1 MGWWRRAI
9 SGYGFSLNPTVDRT
23 PNSTIVFYSRVDG
36 VYGAIER
43 AQMLKVSIDA
53 LQPDRTALFLDVDGT
68 LLDLAA
74 SPTAVVV
81 PHGLVECI
89 GDIERALGGALALV
103 SGRTLED
110 LDQLFWPLR
119 LRASGVHGAEV
130 RYDPQTS
137 VVDAATAAVLPAR
150 LWRSLNESLAEFPGA
165 FAEDK
170 RFSFAVHYRAA
181 PNCGADLRE
190 VLRQLVAA
198 EAIPEVEIID
208 ARFAF
213 EIKGRG
219 FDKGSAI
226 NRFLARAPFA
236 GRVPIFVGDDGTDE
250 AGFAAVVRRH
260 GVAYSVGQVRPGVS
274 GVFSEPSTVRAWLAR
289 SAAQMARP

>member
-1 MGWWRRAI
+1 
-9 SGYGFSLNPTVDRT
+9 
-23 PNSTIVFYSRVDG
+23 
-36 VYGAIER
+36 
-43 AQMLKVSIDA
+43 MLKASIEA

-74 SPTAVVV
+74 APTAVVV
-81 PHGLVECI
+81 PRGLVECI
-89 GDIERALGGALALV
+89 AGIERALGGALALV
-103 SGRTLED
+103 SGRTIAD

-130 RYDPQTS
+130 RYDPLTPAII
-137 VVDAATAAVLPAR
+137 VETAGALPAR
-150 LWRSLNESLAEFPGA
+150 LWRSVNESRADFPGA

-181 PNCGADLRE
+181 PNRGAALRE
-190 VLRQLVAA
+190 VLQRLVAA
-198 EAIPEVEIID
+198 EADAEVEIID
-208 ARFAF
+208 ASLAF

-226 NRFLARAPFA
+226 NRFLARSPFV

-250 AGFAAVVRRH
+250 TGFAAVVQRH
-260 GVAYSVGQVRPGVS
+260 GAAYSVGQARPGVS
-274 GVFSEPSTVRAWLAR
+274 GVFSEPSMVRDWLAR
-289 SAAQMARP
+289 STTQMARV

>member
-1 MGWWRRAI
+1 M
-9 SGYGFSLNPTVDRT
+9 SGYGFSRNSTMERT
-23 PNSTIVFYSRVDG
+23 PNSANVFCSRVDG

-43 AQMLKVSIDA
+43 AHMSKVSIDA

-81 PHGLVECI
+81 PRGLVECI
-89 GDIERALGGALALV
+89 ADIERALGGALALV
-103 SGRTLED
+103 SGRTLAD
-110 LDQLFWPLR
+110 LDRLFSPLR
-119 LRASGVHGAEV
+119 LRASGVHGAEI
-130 RYDPQTS
+130 RYDPLTP
-137 VVDAATAAVLPAR
+137 VIVDAAAAALPAR
-150 LWRSLNESLAEFPGA
+150 LWRSLNESLADFPGA
-165 FAEDK
+165 FAENK

-190 VLRQLVAA
+190 VLRRLVAA
-198 EAIPEVEIID
+198 EAIPDVEIID
-208 ARFAF
+208 ARLAF

-226 NRFLARAPFA
+226 NRFLARSPFV
-236 GRVPIFVGDDGTDE
+236 GRIPIFVGDDGTDE
-250 AGFAAVVRRH
+250 AGFAAVVQRH
-260 GVAYSVGQVRPGVS
+260 GAAYSVGQVRPGVS
-274 GVFSEPSTVRAWLAR
+274 AVFSKPSLVRDWLAR